1 MKIGMKLLFTL
12 KNKCKFFLIWV
23 LKTTSIYF
31 DPQKRLFLVFEVK
44 PHKQFVSSCF
54 GFDSA
59 LNLNNGRTN
68 VLLISIFEN
77 APKKTNE
84 PSKMPF
90 WLFLAVINLFQRIF
104 KNIDQNNICA
114 SIVFKAKTKDK
125 YEETFFKG
133 FLFHSKMHF
142 LGGQPILF
150 WIFFLSAFASKTIDS
165 QLLFW
170 LICFKMHFKKL
181 ITAKNCQNGVFDS

>member
-1 MKIGMKLLFTL
+1 
-12 KNKCKFFLIWV
+12 
-23 LKTTSIYF
+23 
-31 DPQKRLFLVFEVK
+31 
-44 PHKQFVSSCF
+44 
-54 GFDSA
+54 
-59 LNLNNGRTN
+59 
-68 VLLISIFEN
+68 
-77 APKKTNE
+77 
-84 PSKMPF
+84 MPF

-170 LICFKMHFKKL
+170 LICFKMHFIKVNNCPKLPKWCFWQLIAFFHAFSKIPTKRTFVLLLFLKLNQSWNTKK
-181 ITAKNCQNGVFDS
+181 TFF